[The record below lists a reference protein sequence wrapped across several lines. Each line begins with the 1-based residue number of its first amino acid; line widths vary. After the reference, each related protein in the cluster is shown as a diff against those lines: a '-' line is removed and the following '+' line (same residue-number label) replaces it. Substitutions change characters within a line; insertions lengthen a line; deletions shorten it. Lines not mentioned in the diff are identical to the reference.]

1 MTRPTFT
8 PEVFT
13 IPHPELTLNE
23 AFATGTHEGKNYRVA
38 AYPAIMDY
46 MELDDTPYEP
56 QSSIA
61 STGPLEGWWN
71 TTQNNDQVSQVRKLI
86 SERGLEFALR
96 FTRAFIDAEAVAM
109 VADDGYAWGALE
121 CISFGAKNEDMNV
134 MSALDWL
141 EFVGGYWVDLV
152 LEVEEPSYDGE
163 GFEWVTVEVTSTP
176 NSESA
181 ETDDNVLHALEN
193 FGYEVAGAGEDFELV
208 IKPVEAAVA

>member
-1 MTRPTFT
+1 
-8 PEVFT
+8 
-13 IPHPELTLNE
+13 
-23 AFATGTHEGKNYRVA
+23 
-38 AYPAIMDY
+38 
-46 MELDDTPYEP
+46 
-56 QSSIA
+56 
-61 STGPLEGWWN
+61 
-71 TTQNNDQVSQVRKLI
+71 
-86 SERGLEFALR
+86 
-96 FTRAFIDAEAVAM
+96 M

-121 CISFGAKNEDMNV
+121 CISFGAENEDMNV

-163 GFEWVTVEVTSTP
+163 GFEWVTVEVTSIP